1 MNGPVLSLKNIEKSF
16 GETTVLRGVDL
27 DVGKGEFVTILG
39 SSGCGKTTILRIIA
53 GLLDADGGTVYIDGE
68 DVTGVPPEKRP
79 VNTVFQNYALFPHM
93 TVAENVG
100 YSLRLRGVKK
110 DVIASEVA
118 RVLALVRMSGY
129 EKRRPHELS
138 GGQRQRVAI
147 ARAVIAAPK
156 VLLLD
161 EPLGALDLRL
171 RRQMQTELKAIQS
184 ELGITFIYIT
194 HDQEEALNMSSRIAV
209 MRNGVFEQFGA
220 PDEIYDRPETSFVAS
235 FVGEANVIRG
245 EVLSSDGKTVLVS
258 AFGTSVSASAR
269 AGETYAVGD
278 GICIAVRRENV
289 ILSDG
294 GDGIRATVCEKIFA
308 GGQLRIVL
316 EAADGSKLTSSRHGI
331 NSEYEIGDEVCV
343 SWAAEHAV
351 IERDTDK
358 NEN

>member
-1 MNGPVLSLKNIEKSF
+1 MNEPVLSLKNIEKSF
-16 GETTVLRGVDL
+16 GETSVLRGVDL

-53 GLLDADGGTVYIDGE
+53 GLLDADGGRVYIDGE
-68 DVTGVPPEKRP
+68 DVTDVPPEKRP

-100 YSLRLRGVKK
+100 YALRLRGVKK

-147 ARAVIAAPK
+147 ARAVIAEPK

-194 HDQEEALNMSSRIAV
+194 HDQEEALNMSSRVAV
-209 MRNGVFEQFGA
+209 MRNGVFEQFGT
-220 PDEIYDRPETSFVAS
+220 PDDIYDRPETSFVAN

-245 EVLSSDGKTVLVS
+245 KALSVQEHTVTVSALGASFEVRSDGRPH
-258 AFGTSVSASAR
+258 SV
-269 AGETYAVGD
+269 GED
-278 GICIAVRRENV
+278 ICIAVRRENV
-289 ILSDG
+289 VMSDG
-294 GDGIRATVCEKIFA
+294 GDGVRATVCEKIFA
-308 GGQLRIVL
+308 GGMLRIVA
-316 EAADGSKLTSSRHGI
+316 ETESGERLTSSRHGI
-331 NSEYEIGDEVCV
+331 NSAYAIGDAVFA
-343 SWAAEHAV
+343 SWQPDSAV
-351 IERDTDK
+351 IVRDTDM

>member
-1 MNGPVLSLKNIEKSF
+1 MNEPVLSLKNIEKSF
-16 GETTVLRGVDL
+16 GETSVLRGVDL

-100 YSLRLRGVKK
+100 YALRLRGEKK
-110 DVIASEVA
+110 EKIASEVA

-147 ARAVIAAPK
+147 ARAVIAEPK

-209 MRNGVFEQFGA
+209 MRNGVFEQFGT

-245 EVLSSDGKTVLVS
+245 KVLKSEGQTLLVS
-258 AFGTSVSASAR
+258 ALGASVAVHPDGGKYA
-269 AGETYAVGD
+269 AGDDV
-278 GICIAVRRENV
+278 CIAVRRENV
-289 ILSDG
+289 VLSDG
-294 GDGIRATVCEKIFA
+294 DSGIRATVCEKMFA
-308 GGQLRIVL
+308 GGQLRIVA
-316 EAADGSKLTSSRHGI
+316 ETEDGAKITSSRHGI
-331 NSEYEIGDEVCV
+331 NSEYEIGDVVRV

-351 IERDTDK
+351 IVRDTDK

>member
-1 MNGPVLSLKNIEKSF
+1 MNRPVLSLKNIEKSF
-16 GETTVLRGVDL
+16 GETPVLRGVCL
-27 DVGKGEFVTILG
+27 DVEKGEFVTILG

-53 GLLDADGGTVYIDGE
+53 GLLDADEGTVYIDGE
-68 DVTGVPPEKRP
+68 DVTDVPPEKRP

-100 YSLRLRGVKK
+100 YALRLRGEKK
-110 DVIASEVA
+110 EKIASEVA

-147 ARAVIAAPK
+147 ARAVIAEPK

-209 MRNGVFEQFGA
+209 MRSGVFEQFGT
-220 PDEIYDRPETSFVAS
+220 PDEIYDTPATSFVAS

-245 EVLSSDGKTVLVS
+245 KALSSANGIVTVDALGASVLACANGAELS
-258 AFGTSVSASAR
+258 A
-269 AGETYAVGD
+269 GD
-278 GICIAVRRENV
+278 DVCFSVRRENV
-289 ILSDG
+289 LLSDSNG
-294 GDGIRATVCEKIFA
+294 VRATVCEKMFA
-308 GGQLRIVL
+308 GGQLRIVVKT
-316 EAADGSKLTSSRHGI
+316 EDGSRITSSRHGI
-331 NSEYEIGDEVCV
+331 NSEYEIGDSVCV
-343 SWAAEHAV
+343 SWAAEHALIV
-351 IERDTDK
+351 RDTDK